1 MDELKFYEEQLR
13 SENLEQALMGVQ
25 VFAQIPDPEA
35 RKILID
41 NLNHP
46 LWQVRNSI
54 VEVLSEIL
62 TEEDVPLLIEK
73 IKSQDAKERNSAIS
87 IMQERG
93 DIVIPY
99 LVKNLKSDDVDVR
112 ILSLNTLGLVNA
124 KEAIDPIKEM
134 LNDEDQNVR
143 EAAIEALGRL
153 KAEKEVELL
162 TELMEKEEDEWAKI
176 PYIVALGE
184 IGDPRPIPVLLQYLD
199 DEILSYPSIEALG
212 KIGDERGFLP
222 VLRFLKSDDE
232 DAVELAIEALISIYE
247 ISSKVLEL
255 EGNKWILD
263 VLREKVSKIVEKK
276 DVEKIL
282 SIIINE
288 EDTGK
293 VEKIFSY
300 LKWAEIPV
308 GISTLL
314 PFLEKVEINESAEEY
329 LLVAG
334 ERDCD
339 ILGKILDFSTHPLVT
354 KSLIKYIAEK
364 QKFNLEKIERIFE
377 SPYPEVRAIA
387 GELLLPHIEDESAL
401 KDFLKGIIEKERD
414 REVLNKISVFI
425 GKKKLCRDS
434 LSELLKS
441 EDPILREFAVR
452 TLSIMGDKESFELI
466 YDHLN
471 DPEPSIRAVVVRS
484 AGYFFSKH
492 PELIVETTESD
503 IALLLNDDD
512 FDVKDETIIALGR
525 IATDEAINILL
536 NAIDGY
542 DDLNFPLVFK
552 TLTEIKNER
561 VKEKFLEI
569 IEKGDDERKLIFAIE
584 KFPDAIDDD
593 EKSKY
598 VFSIAK
604 YLDSDDEYFL
614 SVVLN
619 SLAKLDVQDEA
630 ILERVRK
637 FVNESM
643 SWSILEPALIILG
656 NQKYSKAAQEIIEK
670 AVNEIENE
678 IILKSALYALKGM
691 GVFSKDLVYKI
702 FTLRQFSKE
711 LFDYLS
717 YFGKDNYDEIVNL
730 TDGLRSSSEKRAV
743 LKVLKDL
750 GGENAISKLKEHLKD
765 PVVSIRGMSYL
776 SLVEIAKKENN
787 SNLSR
792 ELKEMDLEKIDP
804 FLKEIIK

>member
-1 MDELKFYEEQLR
+1 MDELKFYEEQLK

-25 VFAQIPDPEA
+25 IFAQIHDRQA

-162 TELMEKEEDEWAKI
+162 TELMEKEEDEWSKI

-184 IGDPRPIPVLLQYLD
+184 IGDPYPIPVLLQYLD

-222 VLRFLKSDDE
+222 ILRFLKSDDE
-232 DAVELAIEALISIYE
+232 DTVKLAIEALISIYE
-247 ISSKVLEL
+247 SSSKVLEL
-255 EGNKWILD
+255 EGNEWILD
-263 VLREKVSKIVEKK
+263 VLREKVSKRVDKK

-282 SIIINE
+282 SIIVNE

-300 LKWAEIPV
+300 LKWARIPIGV
-308 GISTLL
+308 STLL
-314 PFLEKVEINESAEEY
+314 PFLEKVEINESTEEY
-329 LLVAG
+329 LLIAG
-334 ERDCD
+334 EKDCD

-387 GELLLPHIEDESAL
+387 GELLLPHLEDESVLRKFL
-401 KDFLKGIIEKERD
+401 KDVIEKERD

-425 GKKKLCRDS
+425 GKKKLCRET

-492 PELIVETTESD
+492 PEFIIETTESD

-512 FDVKDETIIALGR
+512 FDVKDETVIALGR
-525 IATDEAINILL
+525 IGTDEAINILL

-552 TLTEIKNER
+552 TLAEIKNEK

-569 IEKGDDERKLIFAIE
+569 IEKGTDERKLIFAIE
-584 KFPDAIDDD
+584 KFPDAIDEK

-619 SLAKLDVQDEA
+619 SLSRLDVQDEA
-630 ILERVRK
+630 ILERIRK
-637 FVNESM
+637 FVNESK
-643 SWSILEPALIILG
+643 SWSILEPSLIILG
-656 NQKYSKAAQEIIEK
+656 NQKYKKAAGEIVEK
-670 AVNEIENE
+670 AVNEVDNE
-678 IILKSALYALKGM
+678 IVLKATLYALKKM
-691 GVFSKDLVYKI
+691 DVFSKEVVYKM
-702 FTLRQFSKE
+702 FTLKQFSQE

-717 YFGKDNYDEIVNL
+717 YFGKDNYEDIVKL
-730 TDGLRSSSEKRAV
+730 TETLRNSSEKRAM

-750 GGENAISKLKEHLKD
+750 GGDSAVRKLKDYLSD
-765 PVVSIRGMSYL
+765 PVISIRGTSYI
-776 SLVEIAKKENN
+776 SLMEISKKENN
-787 SNLSR
+787 SNLLE
-792 ELKEMDLEKIDP
+792 ELKEMDLERIDP
-804 FLKEIIK
+804 FLKDIF